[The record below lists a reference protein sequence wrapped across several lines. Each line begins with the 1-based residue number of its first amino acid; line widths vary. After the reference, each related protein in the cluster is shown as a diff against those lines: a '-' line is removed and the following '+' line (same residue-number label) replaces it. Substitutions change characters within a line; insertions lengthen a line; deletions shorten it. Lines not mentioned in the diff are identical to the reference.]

1 VTLKV
6 SESSIQ
12 IPLDFKSN
20 KVKTFNDFVT
30 GNNGLLIDSLHSFSQ
45 SDESLFYLWGESGS
59 GKSHILQAYINRLSL
74 LDITAAVIVP
84 EELENRKNVS
94 MIEMFDYICIDS
106 IEHIA
111 GNSLLEEAL
120 FFWINE
126 IRQAKKKIIIAGT
139 FSNKNATWR
148 LPDLCS
154 RLKSGRTYELKPLGR
169 EEVLNVFKK
178 IAQQKGIMIDERVI
192 GFLEKNCPMNLSFLS
207 DLLDNLDKIT
217 LAEKKQATIPLLKK
231 ILNTKLVN

>member
-1 VTLKV
+1 M
-6 SESSIQ
+6 
-12 IPLDFKSN
+12 
-20 KVKTFNDFVT
+20 T
-30 GNNGLLIDSLHSFSQ
+30 GNNGLLIESLHSFTQ

-74 LDITAAVIVP
+74 SDKSAVVITAK
-84 EELENRKNVS
+84 ELEDRKNVS

-111 GNSLLEEAL
+111 GDPLLEEAL

-126 IRQAKKKIIIAGT
+126 IRQAKKKIIIAGIH
-139 FSNKNATWR
+139 SNKDSSWI

-154 RLKSGRTYELKPLGR
+154 RLNSGRTYELKPLAR
-169 EEVLNVFKK
+169 EAVLNVFKN

-207 DLLDNLDKIT
+207 DLLNNIDKIT

-231 ILNTKLVN
+231 ILKTKLVN